1 MSLSDDYDAKNI
13 FAKILSGDI
22 PCAKVYEDSR
32 ILSFMDAFPQSKG
45 HTLVIPKVKARNLFD
60 IPSEHLQ
67 NLIHH
72 TQRVGRA
79 VRDALQPDGIRIM
92 QFNGEAA
99 GQTVFHLH
107 FHIIPVWSD
116 VLLSR
121 HASGQMADMEALK
134 ELATRIKAKL

>member
-1 MSLSDDYDAKNI
+1 MSLNDDYDPKNI

-72 TQRVGRA
+72 TQKIARA
-79 VRDALQPDGIRIM
+79 TRDALEPDGIRIM
-92 QFNGEAA
+92 QFNGEVA
-99 GQTVFHLH
+99 GQTVFHIH
-107 FHIIPVWSD
+107 FHIIPMWEGNG
-116 VLLSR
+116 LGR
-121 HASGQMADMEALK
+121 HASGEMADIETLK

>member
-1 MSLSDDYDAKNI
+1 MSLSDDYDPKNI

-72 TQRVGRA
+72 TQRVARA
-79 VRDALQPDGIRIM
+79 VRGALDPDGIRIM

-99 GQTVFHLH
+99 GQTVFHIH
-107 FHIIPVWSD
+107 FHILPIWAD
-116 VLLSR
+116 THLGR
-121 HASGQMADMEALK
+121 HASGQMADMDSLK
-134 ELATRIKAKL
+134 ELAARIRAKL

>member
-1 MSLSDDYDAKNI
+1 MSLNDDYDPKNI

-45 HTLVIPKVKARNLFD
+45 HALVIPKVKARNLFD

-72 TQRVGRA
+72 TQRIARA
-79 VRDALQPDGIRIM
+79 TRDALQPDGIRIM

-99 GQTVFHLH
+99 GQTVFHVH
-107 FHIIPVWSD
+107 FHILPIYADTGVG
-116 VLLSR
+116 R
-121 HASGQMADMEALK
+121 HASGQMADMDTLK
-134 ELATRIKAKL
+134 DLAARIKAKL